1 MDPTKLL
8 CLALGVGFFGD
19 LFAQAIVRSGRLG
32 DWGLNG
38 YFKQHGVLESAF
50 IACGVVG
57 GFYAVWIALGLPL
70 RWELILTASL
80 GVDLFW
86 NWANVFPSLKSY
98 YREPCI
104 PRTILGVVIPFLLPL
119 LLAKL
124 LRI

>member
-1 MDPTKLL
+1 MDTTKLL
-8 CLALGVGFFGD
+8 CLALAVGFFGD
-19 LFAQAIVRSGRLG
+19 LLAQVIVRSGRFG
-32 DWGLNG
+32 NWGLTG

-57 GFYAVWIALGLPL
+57 GFYAAWIALGLPL

-86 NWANVFPSLKSY
+86 NWANMFPSLKSY
-98 YREPCI
+98 YQEPYI
-104 PRTILGVVIPFLLPL
+104 PRTILGVVVPFMLPL